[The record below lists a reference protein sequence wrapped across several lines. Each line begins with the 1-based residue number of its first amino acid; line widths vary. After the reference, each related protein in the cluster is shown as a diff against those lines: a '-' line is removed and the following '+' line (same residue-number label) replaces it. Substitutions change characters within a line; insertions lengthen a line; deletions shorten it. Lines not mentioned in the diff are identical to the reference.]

1 MCSVLL
7 SLGTSILDVVLFE
20 GVEVFRTV
28 AGLGLV
34 IPGLALAVRRLHDV
48 DRSGWWVLSAFT
60 FVGGFFPLLYWY
72 LRTGTQGTNRYGS
85 DPLPSSSTTHHEHD
99 GYQASDFDGRAFMRT
114 AMVAVAVA
122 TVALVMAFVGAVIIG
137 SDSGID
143 EVNLFVERLS
153 GDSGSWLGGLVGAS
167 ALFALAAGMASAVN
181 PCGFAMLPAYL
192 GMYLGDKAEKGTAV
206 QPVRHFAKALTIGLT
221 VTAGFV
227 VLFGIVGAIIGLGAN
242 FIGDL
247 LQWLGL
253 VIGIGL
259 AIVGAWTVGGG
270 KLYTGVAARAAS
282 HLGNPA
288 QVSMKGY
295 FIFGISYGTASLS
308 CTLPIFLA
316 VVGISVAGTSATS
329 VLGDFLLFALGM
341 GVVILALTL
350 GMAFFKTAMVGG
362 LRKAMP
368 YVQPVGSW
376 LMVIAG
382 MYIVFYWLTIGD
394 LR

>member
-1 MCSVLL
+1 MFQPIS
-7 SLGTSILDVVLFE
+7 
-20 GVEVFRTV
+20 R
-28 AGLGLV
+28 V
-34 IPGLALAVRRLHDV
+34 INLN
-48 DRSGWWVLSAFT
+48 DR
-60 FVGGFFPLLYWY
+60 
-72 LRTGTQGTNRYGS
+72 N
-85 DPLPSSSTTHHEHD
+85 
-99 GYQASDFDGRAFMRT
+99 FMRT
-114 AMVAVAVA
+114 VVLPVVVAS
-122 TVALVMAFVGAVIIG
+122 VALATAFIGAIVIG
-137 SDSGID
+137 SDTGID
-143 EVNLFVERLS
+143 GVNLFVERLS

-192 GMYLGDKAEKGTAV
+192 GMYLGDEADQQTAI
-206 QPVRHFAKALTIGLT
+206 QPVKHFGRAVLVGLT

-227 VLFGIVGAIIGLGAN
+227 VLFGVVGAVIGLGAS

-259 AIVGAWTVGGG
+259 AIVGSWMVGGG

-282 HLGNPA
+282 HMGNPA

-316 VVGISVAGTSATS
+316 VVGFSVAGTGASS
-329 VLGDFLLFALGM
+329 VLSDFLLFALGM
-341 GVVILALTL
+341 GIVIMALTL
-350 GMAFFKTAMVGG
+350 GMAFFKTAMVGA
-362 LRKAMP
+362 LRKALP
-368 YVQPVGSW
+368 YIAPLGAW
-376 LMVIAG
+376 LMVVAG

-394 LR
+394 LL

>member
-1 MCSVLL
+1 MFQPISKVINLNDRD
-7 SLGTSILDVVLFE
+7 ILRTVVLPI
-20 GVEVFRTV
+20 V
-28 AGLGLV
+28 
-34 IPGLALAVRRLHDV
+34 
-48 DRSGWWVLSAFT
+48 
-60 FVGGFFPLLYWY
+60 
-72 LRTGTQGTNRYGS
+72 
-85 DPLPSSSTTHHEHD
+85 
-99 GYQASDFDGRAFMRT
+99 
-114 AMVAVAVA
+114 VA
-122 TVALVMAFVGAVIIG
+122 TVALATAFIGAIIIG

-143 EVNLFVERLS
+143 DVNLFVERLS
-153 GDSGSWLGGLVGAS
+153 GDSGGWLGGLVGAS

-192 GMYLGDKAEKGTAV
+192 CMYLGDEAGGQAQEV
-206 QPVRHFAKALTIGLT
+206 QPVKHFGRAILVGLT

-227 VLFGIVGAIIGLGAN
+227 LLFGLVGVVIGLGAS

-259 AIVGAWTVGGG
+259 ALVGAWMVGGG

-282 HLGNPA
+282 HMGNPA

-316 VVGISVAGTSATS
+316 VVGISVAGRGAAS
-329 VLGDFLLFALGM
+329 VFGDFVLFALGM
-341 GVVILALTL
+341 GLVIMALTL
-350 GMAFFKTAMVGG
+350 GMAFFKTAMVRA
-362 LRKAMP
+362 LRKVLP
-368 YVQPVGSW
+368 YIQPLGSW

-382 MYIVFYWLTIGD
+382 TYIVFYWLTIGG
-394 LR
+394 LL

>member
-1 MCSVLL
+1 MINSNDRNITRTIMMP
-7 SLGTSILDVVLFE
+7 S
-20 GVEVFRTV
+20 GV
-28 AGLGLV
+28 AA
-34 IPGLALAVRRLHDV
+34 IALAT
-48 DRSGWWVLSAFT
+48 AFI
-60 FVGGFFPLLYWY
+60 G
-72 LRTGTQGTNRYGS
+72 
-85 DPLPSSSTTHHEHD
+85 
-99 GYQASDFDGRAFMRT
+99 
-114 AMVAVAVA
+114 
-122 TVALVMAFVGAVIIG
+122 ALIIG

-143 EVNLFVERLS
+143 DVNLFVERLS

-192 GMYLGDKAEKGTAV
+192 GMYLGDEVGKKNEV
-206 QPVRHFAKALTIGLT
+206 NPVKHFGRAILVGLT

-227 VLFGIVGAIIGLGAN
+227 VLFSVVGAIIGFGAG
-242 FIGDL
+242 FVSDL

-259 AIVGAWTVGGG
+259 VFVGAWMVGGG

-282 HLGNPA
+282 HMGNAA

-316 VVGISVAGTSATS
+316 VVGISVAGVGASS
-329 VLGDFLLFALGM
+329 VLSDLLLFALGM
-341 GVVILALTL
+341 GLVIMALTL
-350 GMAFFKTAMVGG
+350 GMAFFKTAMVGA
-362 LRKAMP
+362 LRKALP
-368 YVQPVGSW
+368 YIQLLGSG

-382 MYIVFYWLTIGD
+382 TYIVFYWLTVGG
-394 LR
+394 LL